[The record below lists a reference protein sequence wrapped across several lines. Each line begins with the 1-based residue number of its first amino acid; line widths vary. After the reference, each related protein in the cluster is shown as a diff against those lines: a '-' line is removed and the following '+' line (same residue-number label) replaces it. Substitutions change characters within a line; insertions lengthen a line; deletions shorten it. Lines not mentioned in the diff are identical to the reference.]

1 MQKKSFI
8 TYLLKEKKTIIILRN
23 KGFKANIYSFKD
35 STKLRNKLRVFKGK
49 GNAKSKYKL
58 ASSLLYLLLVF
69 KQVKV
74 K

>member
-8 TYLLKEKKTIIILRN
+8 TCLLKEKKTIIILRN
-23 KGFKANIYSFKD
+23 KGFKANMHSFKD

-49 GNAKSKYKL
+49 GNAKSEYKL
-58 ASSLLYLLLVF
+58 ALSLLYLLLVPS
-69 KQVKV
+69 KVKV

>member
-8 TYLLKEKKTIIILRN
+8 TYLLKEKKIIIMLRN
-23 KGFKANIYSFKD
+23 KGFKANMHSFKD
-35 STKLRNKLRVFKGK
+35 STKSRNKLRVFKGK

-58 ASSLLYLLLVF
+58 ALSLLYLLLVPS
-69 KQVKV
+69 KVKV

>member
-8 TYLLKEKKTIIILRN
+8 TCLLKEKKTIIILRN
-23 KGFKANIYSFKD
+23 KGFKANMYNFKD
-35 STKLRNKLRVFKGK
+35 STKLKNKLRVFKGK

-58 ASSLLYLLLVF
+58 ALSLLYLLLVPS
-69 KQVKV
+69 KVKV